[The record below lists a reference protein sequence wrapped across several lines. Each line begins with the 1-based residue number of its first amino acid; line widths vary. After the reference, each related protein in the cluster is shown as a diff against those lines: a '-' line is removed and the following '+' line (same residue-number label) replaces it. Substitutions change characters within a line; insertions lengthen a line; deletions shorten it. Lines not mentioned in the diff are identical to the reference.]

1 MPYND
6 YTKTMQTIYFKGQP
20 CHTYGEPPAVG
31 QAAPAFHL
39 TAPDL
44 SDCSLDTFAG
54 KRIVLNIFPSL
65 DTEVC
70 ARSVRRFNEEAAK
83 LEDTVVV
90 CVSMDLPFA
99 MGRFCTLEGINGVTF
114 ASAFR
119 SPLFGQNYGVMMTD
133 GPLAG
138 LLARAVMI
146 IDKNRKIE
154 YVELVGEITHE
165 PDYKAALSTLR

>member
-1 MPYND
+1 METVYLQGN
-6 YTKTMQTIYFKGQP
+6 P
-20 CHTYGEPPAVG
+20 CHTYGSLPETG
-31 QAAPAFHL
+31 T
-39 TAPDL
+39 TAPCFTLTGADL
-44 SDCSLDTFAG
+44 GEVSCQQYPG

-83 LEDTVVV
+83 LEDTVVI

-99 MGRFCTLEGINGVTF
+99 MHRFCTAEGIKDVVV

-119 SPLFGQNYGVMMTD
+119 SPMFGQKYGVQLCD

-138 LLARAVMI
+138 LLARSVII
-146 IDKNRKIE
+146 IDKDRKIA
-154 YVELVGEITHE
+154 YRQLVEEITNE
-165 PDYKAALSTLR
+165 PDYEAALRVLEGKF